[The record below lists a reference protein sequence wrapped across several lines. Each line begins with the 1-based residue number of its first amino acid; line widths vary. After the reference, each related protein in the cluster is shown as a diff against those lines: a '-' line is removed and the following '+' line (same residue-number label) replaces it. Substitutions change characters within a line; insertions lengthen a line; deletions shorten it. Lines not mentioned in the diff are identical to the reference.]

1 MLNRDIHRSISMK
14 NLIKVICAS
23 VLVFASLT
31 AVAKPVYVSLPPVQ
45 TTSVVPADASGY
57 WYSSTYGLKFSVV
70 AGSYFASLPSAG
82 LANCGKILK
91 VTGSIP
97 RNAAVP
103 YWQYVEGS
111 ATDSNNVGI
120 AYGTPFNLLTR
131 QSLAGTIS
139 ITAYDPVNDYLTVQ
153 VSTSSTGPN
162 GTYTLSRDPLVPR
175 VAAIVPNC
183 Q

>member
-1 MLNRDIHRSISMK
+1 MK
-14 NLIKVICAS
+14 NLIKAVCAS

-45 TTSVVPADASGY
+45 TTSVIPADASGY
-57 WYSSTYGLKFSVV
+57 WYSTQVYGLKFSVV
-70 AGSYFASLPSAG
+70 AGNYRASLPSAG

-91 VTGSIP
+91 VTGSVP

-103 YWQYVEGS
+103 YWQYAEGS

-120 AYGTPFNLLTR
+120 TYGTPFNLLTR
-131 QSLAGTIS
+131 QALVGTMS
-139 ITAYDPVNDYLTVQ
+139 ITSYDAVNNYLTVQ
-153 VSTSSTGPN
+153 LTTSSTGPN
-162 GTYTLSRDPLVPR
+162 GTFVLSRDSLTPY
-175 VAAIVPNC
+175 VATIVPNC